1 MASRSCGRHL
11 TSATLP
17 HNSSVALLFSSFLL
31 HWLRSTRDPRRR
43 TRLGWSR
50 THTHTPERSH
60 TAQERERDTHTRTW
74 RASLHSHSSSS
85 PLHGGK
91 RWARPEPCLVSTSL
105 ANLHRQRSYGGR
117 GAVRAGVW
125 TTPLPRKASI
135 LPCATK
141 AAHYTPCCPTFAFP
155 SPNRRTTQFSRG
167 LRRPFADNLHK
178 QPRQSS
184 SIALLFSFLL
194 LHWLRSTRDPRRYTR
209 LDTHVE
215 S

>member
-1 MASRSCGRHL
+1 MWQRTSPGPSLSLFSSFLLHRLRSTRDPRRRTRLGWSRTHTHTPERGYMTPPIGSEKTGPILKRGHVASRSCGRHL

-91 RWARPEPCLVSTSL
+91 RWAGPYRPCLASTRTRNCGSRPCLLASL
-105 ANLHRQRSYGGR
+105 GRDQAHRQ
-117 GAVRAGVW
+117 
-125 TTPLPRKASI
+125 I
-135 LPCATK
+135 
-141 AAHYTPCCPTFAFP
+141 
-155 SPNRRTTQFSRG
+155 Q
-167 LRRPFADNLHK
+167 RPQRCHLH
-178 QPRQSS
+178 
-184 SIALLFSFLL
+184 
-194 LHWLRSTRDPRRYTR
+194 
-209 LDTHVE
+209 
-215 S
+215 

>member
-74 RASLHSHSSSS
+74 RASLHSHPSSCS
-85 PLHGGK
+85 PLHGG
-91 RWARPEPCLVSTSL
+91 RDGLVQSHALS
-105 ANLHRQRSYGGR
+105 LHRWRAYIASVLMVEEGPSALVCGRPHYLGRQVSYH
-117 GAVRAGVW
+117 A
-125 TTPLPRKASI
+125 PRKQLTTLRAAPL
-135 LPCATK
+135 LP
-141 AAHYTPCCPTFAFP
+141 
-155 SPNRRTTQFSRG
+155 SR
-167 LRRPFADNLHK
+167 
-178 QPRQSS
+178 
-184 SIALLFSFLL
+184 ALG
-194 LHWLRSTRDPRRYTR
+194 
-209 LDTHVE
+209 V
-215 S
+215 